1 MPMDMTYLFLVL
13 LFSSAGIA
21 FFMYGKKQAAL
32 VPLLC
37 GLSLM
42 IYPYFVSST
51 LPLIGIG
58 VVLAAIPFFV
68 KP

>member
-1 MPMDMTYLFLVL
+1 MDITYVFFIIF
-13 LFSSAGIA
+13 FSAVGLA
-21 FFMYGKKQAAL
+21 FFVYGKKQAAL

>member
-1 MPMDMTYLFLVL
+1 
-13 LFSSAGIA
+13 
-21 FFMYGKKQAAL
+21 
-32 VPLLC
+32 
-37 GLSLM
+37 M